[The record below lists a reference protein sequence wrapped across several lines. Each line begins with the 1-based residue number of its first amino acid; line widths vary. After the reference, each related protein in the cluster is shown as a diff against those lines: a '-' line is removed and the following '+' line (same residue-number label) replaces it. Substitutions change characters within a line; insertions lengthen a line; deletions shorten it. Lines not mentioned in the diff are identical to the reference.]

1 MRRVLT
7 SVQGV
12 SDFKRARS
20 NDDRFAFIYR
30 GRPCVVHEPFGD
42 NSRYWVGP
50 VETDPP
56 IDMTAV
62 RDAFSQFWFEFT
74 FDPDFRSS
82 NRLARLRLALYA
94 LGCLFI
100 FAIFFSTSARLDD
113 MNVSTEERVAIFSWT
128 DLRLRFYVGGALCSF
143 LAAIVLS
150 IWPRPRRE

>member
-30 GRPCVVHEPFGD
+30 GRSCVVQEPFGD

-50 VETDPP
+50 AETDPP

-62 RDAFSQFWFEFT
+62 RDAFSQFRV
-74 FDPDFRSS
+74 PDFRSS
-82 NRLARLRLALYA
+82 TRLARLRLALYA

-150 IWPRPRRE
+150 IWPRPRRGEKI